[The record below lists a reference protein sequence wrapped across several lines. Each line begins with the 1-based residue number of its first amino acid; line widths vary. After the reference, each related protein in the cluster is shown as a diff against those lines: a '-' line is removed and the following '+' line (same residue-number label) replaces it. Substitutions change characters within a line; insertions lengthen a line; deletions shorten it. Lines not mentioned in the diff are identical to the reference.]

1 MEIRRATPD
10 DEPIMRLLW
19 DEFTAEATYTPY
31 PGSPFS
37 ESLLT
42 DHLVFLAQDGG
53 EPVGCIYA
61 NLPSDHY
68 GYVFGLYVRPEARR
82 RGLARRLMN
91 AVADALHDSGRRYAV
106 LSVDTP
112 NTAARSLYNDLGFR
126 DSARTLRIDIDELRS
141 K

>member
-1 MEIRRATPD
+1 MQIRRATPD
-10 DEPIMRLLW
+10 DEPIMRSLW
-19 DEFTAEATYTPY
+19 DEFTAETTYTPY

-42 DHLVFLAQDGG
+42 DHLAFLAQEGG
-53 EPVGCIYA
+53 KPVGSIYA
-61 NLPSDHY
+61 NLPTDHY
-68 GYVFGLYVRPEARR
+68 GFVFGLYVRPEARR

-91 AVADALHDSGRRYAV
+91 TVADAVHASGRRYLV

-112 NTAARSLYNDLGFR
+112 NTAARSLYENLGFR
-126 DSARTLRIDIDELRS
+126 DSARFLRIDIDELRS